1 MRLIKYSKVQS
12 ATGKKITDLKQAAG
26 ILVQLL
32 EANNLVPIKYRRRM
46 IMEILPLVKENA
58 LNEEQIY
65 SVLRSIQNYE
75 NRIEVFNETGKKNF
89 NRKINEQIRILD
101 VENNYP
107 VYQKSEGEFEY
118 NYNLDGAK
126 FNELLAELSVKL
138 SDCLS
143 LKSVEI
149 EN

>member
-1 MRLIKYSKVQS
+1 
-12 ATGKKITDLKQAAG
+12 
-26 ILVQLL
+26 
-32 EANNLVPIKYRRRM
+32 
-46 IMEILPLVKENA
+46 MEILPLVKENA